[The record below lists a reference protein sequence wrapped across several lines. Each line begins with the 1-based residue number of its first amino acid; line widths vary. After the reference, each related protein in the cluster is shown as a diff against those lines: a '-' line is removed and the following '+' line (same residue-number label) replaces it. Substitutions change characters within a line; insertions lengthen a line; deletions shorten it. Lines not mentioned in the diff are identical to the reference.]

1 MRLVRALRV
10 NGARG
15 IALLGFAG
23 LALLHGVAFG
33 GGPLLG
39 DFAIWPPPPYGLRV
53 LDAVGGLHA
62 WGVVWMLAGLWL
74 LVGAFKQDQRRPL
87 AAFSALTA
95 VWGGAYLYSFLR
107 MLADGQP
114 SGLWLSSGL
123 YLTLLVACIGTAR
136 MLNAP
141 PLHIDAI
148 TTQLREVTE
157 NEIRR
162 HRTNGGGLSAGAAE

>member
-1 MRLVRALRV
+1 MPMRLVRALRV

-15 IALLGFAG
+15 IVLLGFAG

-33 GGPLLG
+33 AGPLLG
-39 DFAIWPPPPYGLRV
+39 GFSIWPPPPYGLQA
-53 LDAVGGLHA
+53 LDILGGLHA
-62 WGVVWMLAGLWL
+62 WGAVWFLAGLWL
-74 LVGAFKQDQRRPL
+74 LVGAFRQDQRRPL
-87 AAFSALTA
+87 AAFSALTT

-107 MLADGQP
+107 LLVDGIENP
-114 SGLWLSSGL
+114 LWLSSGL
-123 YLTLLVACIGTAR
+123 YLTLLVTCIGTGR

-148 TTQLREVTE
+148 TTQLRAVTE

-162 HRTNGGGLSAGAAE
+162 HREGGGLGAGAD